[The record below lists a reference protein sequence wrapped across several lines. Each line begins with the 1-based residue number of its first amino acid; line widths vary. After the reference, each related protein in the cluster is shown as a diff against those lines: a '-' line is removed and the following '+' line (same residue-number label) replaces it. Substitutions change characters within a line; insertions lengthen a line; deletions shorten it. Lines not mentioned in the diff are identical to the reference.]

1 MRYATIIEKMLNNY
15 SAYVP
20 DLPGCIATG
29 STIGKILVEIQ
40 AAISLLF
47 IANRLIKKLNR
58 CFPDRSS

>member
-20 DLPGCIATG
+20 DLTGCIATG
-29 STIGKILVEIQ
+29 STIGKISVEIQ

-47 IANRLIKKLNR
+47 IANQLIKKSNR